1 MSAASQPVAAPDLET
16 EFARI
21 REHWSPRVIASA
33 NGQYIKLAKVKGS
46 FVWHSHADED
56 EAFLVHKGTLLI
68 RYRDRPDVVLREG
81 GFHVV
86 PRGVEHITEAAEEC
100 WLILF
105 EPAATRHTGD
115 VVADITKSID
125 RQTAHLAAEP
135 SSDQSTKADTA

>member
-1 MSAASQPVAAPDLET
+1 MRSTTGPLIAPDLEA
-16 EFARI
+16 EFAQI
-21 REHWSPRVIASA
+21 REHWSPRVIAAA

-56 EAFLVHKGTLLI
+56 EVFLVHRGTLLI
-68 RYRDRPDVVLREG
+68 RYRDRPDVALRPG

-105 EPAATRHTGD
+105 EPAATKHTGE
-115 VVADITKSID
+115 VEADITKSVD
-125 RQTAHLAAEP
+125 AQTAHLHGTALPP
-135 SSDQSTKADTA
+135 SDPKAQSR